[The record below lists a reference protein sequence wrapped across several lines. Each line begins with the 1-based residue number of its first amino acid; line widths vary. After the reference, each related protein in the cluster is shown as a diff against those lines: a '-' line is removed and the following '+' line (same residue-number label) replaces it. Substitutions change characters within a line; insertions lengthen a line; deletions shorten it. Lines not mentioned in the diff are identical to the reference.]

1 MRALSVRDGPDLR
14 HPEAAQT
21 AKDLG
26 GDDRSHDAPVV
37 AF

>member
-1 MRALSVRDGPDLR
+1 VKMHR

-26 GDDRSHDAPVV
+26 GDDRSHNAPVV
-37 AF
+37 VF

>member
-1 MRALSVRDGPDLR
+1 LSSVEDDPR

-26 GDDRSHDAPVV
+26 GDDRSHNAPAVV
-37 AF
+37 F